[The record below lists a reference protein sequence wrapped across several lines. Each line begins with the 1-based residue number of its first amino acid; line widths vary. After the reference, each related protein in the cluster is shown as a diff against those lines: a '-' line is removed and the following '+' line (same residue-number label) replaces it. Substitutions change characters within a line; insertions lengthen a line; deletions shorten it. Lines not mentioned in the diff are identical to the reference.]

1 MKLQH
6 KGDFLNMTL
15 KKGIQPEDLYQLKS
29 VADPQVS
36 PDGTEV
42 VYIETHIDEKKKD
55 YVSNLFYID
64 LNQKKPQQWTFGE
77 DKTSSP
83 VWSPDGS
90 KIAFVSTRKGKP
102 QIFVLSKAG
111 GEAKQVTHCKNGA
124 ITPVWSPCG
133 KNIAFSVKLG
143 ENESI
148 YDKAENDKKD
158 DKELKPLEI
167 EKMKYKSDAAGFIDM
182 EQFSQIAIVNLESG
196 ELELVTE
203 GKHNLQL
210 CAWSPNGKYL
220 SYIAN
225 LAEDLD
231 FSFVVDIYLLDL
243 ETKHGRKLTEGTG
256 VYYQTSWSPNSRY
269 VAYVGSEREFE
280 NATQAKL
287 WIYDLENNNT
297 TCVTSEFDAPV
308 GDFVVGDFLQ
318 GVVAPRVQWLEDN
331 KSFYFQVTDHGNTA
345 IYFGNLSGEL
355 YPAIHNDQYVYG
367 FSLDQKN
374 DKAVVAISTPT
385 NPGDL
390 FYVNLNNGD
399 QEQLTKVN
407 EEFLKTKELSV
418 PEAVEYQGAD
428 GWKVSGWMIKPIG
441 YKEGE
446 KYPLILEIHG
456 GPHAMYANSYFN
468 EFQILAAQGYAVL
481 YTNPRGSHGYGQK
494 FVDAVRGDY
503 GGNDYNDLMAAVDF
517 ALEHYDFIDQD
528 RLGVTGGSY
537 GGFMTNWIVGHT
549 NRFKAAVTQRCI
561 SNWISFYGVSD
572 IGYYFN
578 DWQIQAGLDD
588 IEKLWNHSPLKY
600 VDNVETPLLILHSEK
615 DYRCPIE
622 QAEQL
627 FIALKHR
634 KKETKFVRFPESNH
648 ELSRSGKP
656 ALRINRLEYI
666 RDWFGEYL

>member
-1 MKLQH
+1 
-6 KGDFLNMTL
+6 MTL
-15 KKGIQPEDLYQLKS
+15 KQGIKPENLYQLKS

-42 VYIETHIDEKKKD
+42 VYVETHIDEKKKD
-55 YVSNLFYID
+55 YVSNLFYIN
-64 LNQKKPQQWTFGE
+64 LHEKKPQQWTFGE
-77 DKTSSP
+77 DKTNSP

-90 KIAFVSTRKGKP
+90 KIAFVSTRHGKP
-102 QIFVLSKAG
+102 QIFVLSKEG
-111 GEAKQVTHCKNGA
+111 GEAKQLTNCKNGA
-124 ITPVWSPCG
+124 TSPVWSPCG

-148 YDKAENDKKD
+148 YDKADNDKKD

-167 EKMKYKSDAAGFIDM
+167 ENMKYKSDSAGFIDM

-210 CAWSPNGKYL
+210 CSWSPNGKYL
-220 SYIAN
+220 SYIAD

-256 VYYQTSWSPNSRY
+256 VFYQPSWSPNSRY
-269 VAYVGSEREFE
+269 VSYVGSEREFE

-318 GVVAPRVQWLEDN
+318 GVVAPSVQWLEDN

-355 YPAIHNDQYVYG
+355 YPAINDDQYVYG

-374 DKAVVAISTPT
+374 DKAVVAISTTT

-390 FYVNLNNGD
+390 FYVNLNTGEK
-399 QEQLTKVN
+399 EQLTKVN
-407 EEFLKTKELSV
+407 EEFLKSRELSV
-418 PEAVEYQGAD
+418 PEAVEYEGAD
-428 GWKVSGWMIKPIG
+428 GWKVNGWMMKPIG
-441 YKEGE
+441 YEEGE

-481 YTNPRGSHGYGQK
+481 FTNPRGSHGYGQK

-503 GGNDYNDLMAAVDF
+503 GGNDYNDLMAAVDY
-517 ALEHYDFIDQD
+517 ALEHYDFIDKN

-656 ALRINRLEYI
+656 TLRINRLEYI
-666 RDWFGEYL
+666 RDWFVKYL